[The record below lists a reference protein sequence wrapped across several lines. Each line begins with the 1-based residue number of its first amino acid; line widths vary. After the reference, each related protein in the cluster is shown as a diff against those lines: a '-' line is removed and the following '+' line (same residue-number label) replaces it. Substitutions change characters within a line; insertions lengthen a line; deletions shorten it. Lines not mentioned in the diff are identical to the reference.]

1 MLFAGWEVL
10 IVKNCDRDLRNAF
23 LSPRSQFFTIW
34 TDPKPVNWFTEMG
47 LLCNFVI
54 ELAYVHRTI
63 RKQSKKRTS
72 G

>member
-47 LLCNFVI
+47 LFMQLC
-54 ELAYVHRTI
+54 H
-63 RKQSKKRTS
+63 
-72 G
+72 